1 MPETADK
8 IFYNGQL
15 YPMDQQQRV
24 CEAIAICRDKILYVG
39 GDRGAM
45 RYRGA
50 DTQCVDL
57 EGRTLLPGLGDAHLH
72 AASTCELIFSFN
84 MYNIGLSYGCG
95 PQAAMEA
102 YQKVISENRGKQGAA
117 TVIRGTGWDPAYFMS
132 DTTKMPKAKDIDPVC
147 GDIPVILRSYDHH
160 YIWVNSKV
168 LSDSGITKDTPTPR
182 NGVIYRDSEG
192 NPTGLFQENSAIDL
206 LLNSVPYGDYT
217 VEEYEKGILHY
228 QDQFGNAYGTM
239 LIFDAL
245 ATDNAMEAY
254 KNLARTDRLTMR
266 VNTVY
271 ATDPT
276 KPLSQLDDIIARKG
290 KENIGDLF
298 WRDTVKI
305 FVDGTG
311 LSIYMDQPYEK
322 EYLESMGMDAQY
334 RGHPQWTQ
342 EELNEIFTKINGAG
356 MPIHAHCMGDGAT
369 RMTLDAME
377 YAREQGVDVA
387 NMRNAIA
394 HFMAVRQED
403 QERMADLKVI
413 ANVQPIWGCYY
424 SMTETIITDMLGEKR
439 ARGQYP
445 MGSFK
450 RAGVKM
456 AAGTDF
462 PVIIPPS
469 PFLGFKIG
477 VTRTIDRNHPEYERY
492 KNKPLGPKEDPMGE
506 AVSLEDM
513 IEMYSKGAAFQTF
526 FDDITGS
533 LEPGKSADFVILDKR
548 ITDVDVEELDG
559 LQAKQVY
566 FKGKEIRKGGN
577 EQ

>member
-1 MPETADK
+1 MHETADK

-15 YPMDQQQRV
+15 YSMDSEQRI
-24 CEAIAICRDKILYVG
+24 CEAIAVCRDKILYVG
-39 GDRGAM
+39 NTCEAM
-45 RYRGA
+45 SYRGA
-50 DTQCVDL
+50 DTHCADL
-57 EGRTLLPGLGDAHLH
+57 KGRTVLPGLGDAHLH

-84 MYNIGLSYGCG
+84 MYQIGLSYGCSA
-95 PQAAMEA
+95 QAAMEA
-102 YQKVISENRGKQGAA
+102 YQRAILENRKKQG
-117 TVIRGTGWDPAYFMS
+117 VVPVLRGTGWDPAYFMADAS
-132 DTTKMPKAKDIDPVC
+132 KMPKAKDIDQVC
-147 GDIPVILRSYDHH
+147 EDVPVILRSYDHH
-160 YIWVNSKV
+160 YIWVNSRV
-168 LSDSGITKDTPTPR
+168 LSDSGITRDTPTPR
-182 NGVIYRDSEG
+182 NGRIYRDEQG

-206 LLNSVPYGDYT
+206 LLDSVPYGDYT
-217 VEEYEKGILHY
+217 VEEYEAGILHY
-228 QDQFGNAYGTM
+228 QSQFGNAYGTV

-254 KNLARTDRLTMR
+254 KNLACADRLTMR

-276 KPLSQLDDIIARKG
+276 KPLSQLDDIISRKG

-298 WRDTVKI
+298 WRDTVKV

-311 LSIYMDQPYEK
+311 LSIYMDQPYER
-322 EYLESMGMDAQY
+322 EYLQSMGMDTQY
-334 RGHPQWTQ
+334 RGHPQWSQ
-342 EELNEIFTKINGAG
+342 EELNEIFVKINGAG
-356 MPIHAHCMGDGAT
+356 MPIHVHCMGDGAT

-387 NMRNAIA
+387 SMRNAIA
-394 HFMAVRQED
+394 HFMAIRPED
-403 QERMADLKVI
+403 QERMADLNVI

-424 SMTETIITDMLGEKR
+424 SMTETIITEMLGDER

-445 MGSFK
+445 LGSFQ
-450 RAGVKM
+450 RAGVRM

-469 PFLGFKIG
+469 PFLGFKVG
-477 VTRTIDRNHPEYERY
+477 VTRTIDRNHPEYDRY
-492 KNKPLGPKEDPMGE
+492 KDMPLGPKEDPMSE

-513 IEMYSKGAAFQTF
+513 IEMYTKGAAFQTF

-533 LEPGKSADFVILDKR
+533 LEAGKSADFVILDKR
-548 ITDVDVEELDG
+548 ITDVDSEELDG
-559 LQAKQVY
+559 LRAEQVY